1 MSISFRLWNIALS
14 CGFVAGAYGFIG
26 AAHATEF
33 KLAHVYETTHPMHVA
48 AVEAANKFK
57 ACSQGRHSIS
67 VFPASTLGSEK
78 AINEQ
83 IRFGSIDIIFNG
95 QIFASSAYKPLAIG
109 AAPFIFK
116 DRAQAL
122 RYRTS
127 PIFKDLWEGWN
138 KATGQTI
145 QSAGYFGAFN
155 VTSNIPVEKPSD
167 MINMKIR
174 VPDAPIW
181 LAFPRAVGANP
192 TPVALAEV
200 YLALQQG
207 MVNASANPLPITYA
221 FKFYEVQKYVNPT
234 AHMMEYVFWI
244 TGKHVT
250 DKISADDKKCM
261 QDAADYYA
269 DRSTQ
274 LVVEQED
281 NLRTKME
288 ADKLVT
294 FTKPDIAA
302 FQAAVAP
309 AVNEMI
315 KEMGAS
321 PDLVSKIKG
330 I

>member
-145 QSAGYFGAFN
+145 QSAG
-155 VTSNIPVEKPSD
+155 
-167 MINMKIR
+167 
-174 VPDAPIW
+174 
-181 LAFPRAVGANP
+181 
-192 TPVALAEV
+192 
-200 YLALQQG
+200 
-207 MVNASANPLPITYA
+207 
-221 FKFYEVQKYVNPT
+221 
-234 AHMMEYVFWI
+234 
-244 TGKHVT
+244 
-250 DKISADDKKCM
+250 
-261 QDAADYYA
+261 
-269 DRSTQ
+269 
-274 LVVEQED
+274 
-281 NLRTKME
+281 
-288 ADKLVT
+288 
-294 FTKPDIAA
+294 
-302 FQAAVAP
+302 
-309 AVNEMI
+309 
-315 KEMGAS
+315 
-321 PDLVSKIKG
+321 
-330 I
+330 

>member
-14 CGFVAGAYGFIG
+14 FSFVAGVFGLIDPAY
-26 AAHATEF
+26 ATEF
-33 KLAHVYETTHPMHVA
+33 KLAHVYETSHPMHVA
-48 AVEAANKFK
+48 AVEAADKFK
-57 ACSQGRHSIS
+57 ACTQSRHSIS

-127 PIFKDLWEGWN
+127 PVFKELWQGWN
-138 KATGQTI
+138 KSTGQTI

-155 VTSNIPVEKPSD
+155 VTSNVPVEKPSD
-167 MINMKIR
+167 MNNMKIR

-207 MVNASANPLPITYA
+207 LVNASANPLPITYA
-221 FKFYEVQKYVNPT
+221 FKFYEVQKFVNPT

-244 TGKHVT
+244 TGKHVM
-250 DKISADDKKCM
+250 DKISAEDKKCM

-269 DRSTQ
+269 ERSTQ
-274 LVVEQED
+274 LIVEQED
-281 NLRTKME
+281 SLRTKME
-288 ADKLVT
+288 AEKLVI

-309 AVNEMI
+309 AVNELI
-315 KEMGAS
+315 KDMGAS